1 MIRVGLLF
9 NNTLH
14 VKKEDIIDE
23 KIIEKI
29 KKIGS
34 RRIVKEFGSEKE
46 KWDRTFEFLSKCT

>member
-1 MIRVGLLF
+1 MRNQMIRVGLLS

-14 VKKEDIIDE
+14 VKKEDIIDG

-46 KWDRTFEFLSKCT
+46 K